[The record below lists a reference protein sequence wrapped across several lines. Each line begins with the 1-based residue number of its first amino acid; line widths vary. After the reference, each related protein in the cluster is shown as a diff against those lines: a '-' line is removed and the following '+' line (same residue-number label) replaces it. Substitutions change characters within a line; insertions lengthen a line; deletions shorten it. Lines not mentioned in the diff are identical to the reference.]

1 MEGRHARDLL
11 GVNDGAGT
19 EEIQRAFRECVR
31 LTHPD
36 HGGDRAAFEQVVLAF
51 ETLQASPVSP
61 HAPRAL
67 APARPSVDL
76 YDSVRRPPR
85 RDFADVLQAALAQ
98 A

>member
-1 MEGRHARDLL
+1 
-11 GVNDGAGT
+11 
-19 EEIQRAFRECVR
+19 

-51 ETLQASPVSP
+51 ETLQASPESL

-67 APARPSVDL
+67 LPAKPRVDR